1 MGVMLFLILMKAPAT
16 KKKFTMNQFAIFAIP
31 AGVVLLVAGA
41 IYNYYYVKPRLPS
54 NRKPDIEGE
63 KPKEIEMPKA
73 VENEGVLDEEVKS
86 PEEGAGDHP
95 VSWQGG

>member
-1 MGVMLFLILMKAPAT
+1 MPLSN
-16 KKKFTMNQFAIFAIP
+16 KKRYTMEQFAIFAIP

-41 IYNYYYVKPRLPS
+41 IYNHFYVKPRLPS

-73 VENEGVLDEEVKS
+73 AEGEAVFPGSSDEHLRRHLLVITKHCHLV
-86 PEEGAGDHP
+86 A
-95 VSWQGG
+95 